1 MITDMINNKKLNPV
15 LTELFIRRRK
25 LNISIFFI
33 TQTNFGVLKD
43 VRLSTTHFFVMKIPN
58 KREIQQNA
66 INHSLDIDFK
76 DFMKIYKK

>member
-1 MITDMINNKKLNPV
+1 
-15 LTELFIRRRK
+15 
-25 LNISIFFI
+25 
-33 TQTNFGVLKD
+33 
-43 VRLSTTHFFVMKIPN
+43 MKIPN